1 VPHRNPFLAAAAQ
14 SAEVKMSTQH
24 RLIQP
29 FEIAGMGINEIIL
42 KSAVLLI
49 ERGDAG
55 ALKMAQEMLGCSDE
69 IEMRALVRLRAAMRD
84 SITQGDTDGQGTNA
98 A

>member
-1 VPHRNPFLAAAAQ
+1 MPLRNPFFAAAAQ
-14 SAEVKMSTQH
+14 SAEVRMANQH

-29 FEIAGMGINEIIL
+29 FEIAGMGVNEIIL

-69 IEMRALVRLRAAMRD
+69 IEMRALVRLRAALRE